1 MLSSVIALK
10 ASQDSNHSPHS
21 NFKPVVQRIP
31 QTIAL
36 DVSEKQKM
44 QLTHSLGE
52 PRPPGMA
59 PRMRSKIASGPRS
72 LETKWANL
80 KVASALIQIATRT
93 CVPLCCEFVRAQP
106 HGLQTTVRYT
116 RYTLFVNAYRFLL
129 RNFMMHLKHKIEEA
143 GAAGYILLWLLGI
156 PVPILLLIF
165 LLRGCS

>member
-1 MLSSVIALK
+1 MKSATRSTSSSRIFYLSNRKTWLMISVIALK

-31 QTIAL
+31 QTMAL

-44 QLTHSLGE
+44 QLTHSLDE

-59 PRMRSKIASGPRS
+59 PRMRSKIASGARS
-72 LETKWANL
+72 LETRWANL
-80 KVASALIQIATRT
+80 RSPAPLIQIATST
-93 CVPLCCEFVRAQP
+93 CVQLCCEFVRAQP

-116 RYTLFVNAYRFLL
+116 RYTQLVNAY
-129 RNFMMHLKHKIEEA
+129 
-143 GAAGYILLWLLGI
+143 